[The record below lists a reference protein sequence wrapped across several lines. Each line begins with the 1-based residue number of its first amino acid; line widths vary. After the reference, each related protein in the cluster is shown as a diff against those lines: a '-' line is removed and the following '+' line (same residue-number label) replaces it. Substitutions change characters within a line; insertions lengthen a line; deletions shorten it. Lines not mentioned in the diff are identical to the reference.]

1 MAGPARVLVLGGGFV
16 ALHTV
21 RKLRG
26 AMRSGMAEVTVVAR
40 ENFLYAHG
48 AAGEMVTGRIAP
60 GTILNPARR
69 IFAPARVHIA
79 EIESID
85 LDARLVVTSRH
96 LDGARYDLEYDQAV
110 LALGSAE
117 NLGAYP
123 GLAEHAF
130 KLKLYEDCFR
140 LKNHLIEMLELADIE
155 TDPEERR
162 RLLTFFVAGGGFS
175 GTELA
180 CELADYLGLLTR
192 REYPRIARSECRIV
206 IVHPGPTL
214 LPELYGT
221 STERRSRSYPRLVR
235 YGMRH
240 AERLGVELMLQ
251 TKVVG
256 ATPNEVYL
264 SNGEHVPTRTII
276 STVGTK
282 PTAVVEELPLERD
295 PRGRV
300 VVNDHLRVAG
310 RNDLWAGGDCA
321 AVPHPHGGTCPPVAT
336 YGIAHGAHIGR
347 NLSRSLAGEPT
358 QPFRSGVIGQAV
370 SIGRRTAVGELKGV
384 PLSGRAAWFGWRA
397 VLFAIFPSW
406 DRRLH
411 LLADWSVWP
420 LVGRDIVQM
429 TSSQTDDYEV
439 RHNVYQPGELIAD
452 GARPVRYVHVIV
464 EGEVELIAR
473 HDGAEETVGTIGP
486 GGHFGRKSLEQA
498 AADVA
503 RASTFVRTVALRAEQ
518 ANRLQDVL
526 LSTGRIVAR
535 TEPIDVEAIR
545 RAHDARGS
553 G

>member
-1 MAGPARVLVLGGGFV
+1 MAGPARVLVLGGGYV
-16 ALHTV
+16 AVHAV

-26 AMRSGMAEVTVVAR
+26 AMKSGTAEVTVVAR
-40 ENFLYAHG
+40 ENFLYQHG
-48 AAGEMVTGRIAP
+48 LAGEMVTGRIAP
-60 GTILNPARR
+60 GTILNPSRR
-69 IFAPARVHIA
+69 IFGPARLHIA

-85 LDARLVVTSRH
+85 LGARCVVTSRH
-96 LDGARYDLEYDQAV
+96 LDGARYELEYDQLV

-140 LKNHLIEMLELADIE
+140 LKNHLIAMLELADIE
-155 TDPEERR
+155 TAPEERR

-175 GTELA
+175 GTDLA
-180 CELADYLGLLTR
+180 CELADFLRLLTR
-192 REYPRIARSECRIV
+192 REYPRIARSECRVV

-214 LPELYGT
+214 LPELYGP
-221 STERRSRSYPRLVR
+221 STERRTRSYPRLVR

-240 AERLGVELMLQ
+240 AERLGVELMLE
-251 TKVVG
+251 TRVVG
-256 ATPNEVYL
+256 ATPNEVHL

-282 PTAVVEELPLERD
+282 PVAVLEGLPLERD

-300 VVNDHLRVAG
+300 VVDEHLRVAG
-310 RNDLWAGGDCA
+310 RDNVWAGGDCA
-321 AVPHPHGGTCPPVAT
+321 AVPHPQGGTCPPVAT
-336 YGIAHGAHIGR
+336 YAIAHGAHLGR
-347 NLSRSLAGEPT
+347 NLSRSLAGNPAK
-358 QPFRSGVIGQAV
+358 PFRSGVIGQAV
-370 SIGRRTAVGELKGV
+370 SIGRRTAVGHAKGV
-384 PLSGRAAWFGWRA
+384 PIRGTFAWLGWRA
-397 VLFAIFPSW
+397 VVFAIIPSW
-406 DRRLH
+406 DRRLR

-439 RHNVYQPGELIAD
+439 RHNVYQAGEVIAD
-452 GARPVRYVHVIV
+452 HARPVRYVHVIV
-464 EGEVELIAR
+464 EGEVDLISR
-473 HDGAEETVGTIGP
+473 REGSEETVDTIGP
-486 GGHFGRKSLEQA
+486 GSHFGRKSLEQA

-503 RASTFVRTVALRAEQ
+503 RAKSLVRTVALRAEQ

-535 TEPIDVEAIR
+535 TEAIDVEAIR
-545 RAHDARGS
+545 RERDARG